1 MFFTLLV
8 NSVQASYQL
17 RQTKKSLHKP
27 VDFVKTLTSMASWQL
42 GLGDGND

>member
-17 RQTKKSLHKP
+17 RQTKP